1 MPEIAREH
9 RATLASDP
17 LRLRKARRWLM
28 RLVLDAGFPPGEA
41 HDLALAFSEAAA
53 NIHRHAYGGR
63 RDGRVDLRVTIDDER
78 VVVAMEHDGLPFNP
92 DRYTPPDLGRPSEG
106 GYGLFLI
113 ASLVDQVSFEG
124 AGCGGRVVLVK
135 RKRAVDL
142 RVETQQ
148 QGVNMSQNR
157 TNRAETDGSGETLPD
172 LAELCRIHEIGLDLI
187 GRSHDVDELLDRVL
201 DEYESRLAALP
212 SDALDARVG
221 GPQPDSARKLRG
233 LVMFATQ
240 AAALKEKAVVAGE
253 LKRRAAMLEEAN
265 TRLVAA
271 LDEAERSR
279 ARLDGVLA
287 ALSSGVMI
295 LGTDGS
301 FLTANAAARSL
312 AGATDDTALARIIAG
327 NVPRESEGE
336 IELPIADGGRRA
348 LLVARRA
355 MSGDPGSEVVLV
367 TDVTQRNRAVEERV
381 RLEKLAEVL
390 KTLSVLSHKINNP
403 LTALL
408 GRAQILQ
415 ANRSS
420 DPGVAKA
427 AAVIEEASLRI
438 AELIR
443 ELAQVVR
450 DGHQDAVDELLD
462 MRAPTSAT
470 GKRR

>member
-1 MPEIAREH
+1 MPENNSNR
-9 RATLASDP
+9 
-17 LRLRKARRWLM
+17 
-28 RLVLDAGFPPGEA
+28 
-41 HDLALAFSEAAA
+41 AAA
-53 NIHRHAYGGR
+53 GP
-63 RDGRVDLRVTIDDER
+63 T
-78 VVVAMEHDGLPFNP
+78 
-92 DRYTPPDLGRPSEG
+92 
-106 GYGLFLI
+106 
-113 ASLVDQVSFEG
+113 
-124 AGCGGRVVLVK
+124 
-135 RKRAVDL
+135 
-142 RVETQQ
+142 
-148 QGVNMSQNR
+148 
-157 TNRAETDGSGETLPD
+157 GESLPD

-212 SDALDARVG
+212 SDALDARIG
-221 GPQPDSARKLRG
+221 DPQPDSSRKLRG

-253 LKRRAAMLEEAN
+253 LKRRAAMLEESNAQ
-265 TRLVAA
+265 LVSA

-287 ALSSGVMI
+287 ALSSGVML
-295 LGTDGS
+295 LGADGR
-301 FLTANAAARSL
+301 FLAANAAARAL
-312 AGATDDTALARIIAG
+312 AGATDDKALARIIAG
-327 NVPRESEGE
+327 AVPREGEAE
-336 IELPIADGGRRA
+336 IELPMAGGGHRA

-367 TDVTQRNRAVEERV
+367 TDVTQRNRDVEERV

-415 ANRSS
+415 AHKSG
-420 DPGVAKA
+420 DPSVAKA
-427 AAVIEEASLRI
+427 AAVIEDASLRI

-443 ELAQVVR
+443 ELAQVVKE
-450 DGHQDAVDELLD
+450 GHQDAVDEVLD
-462 MRAPTSAT
+462 MRATTPAT